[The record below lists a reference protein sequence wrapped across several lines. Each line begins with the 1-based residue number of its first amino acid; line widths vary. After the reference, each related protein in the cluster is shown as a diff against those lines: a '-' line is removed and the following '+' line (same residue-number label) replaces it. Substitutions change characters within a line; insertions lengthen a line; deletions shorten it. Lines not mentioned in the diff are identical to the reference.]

1 MPGWMISAYADIIE
15 AGIFVWRWKM
25 LELFTNLILLALT
38 WGIWLWFATRQPEPL
53 IDLVIAGAGSLA
65 VIPLV
70 FIGRRLLDR
79 QPNVRQAE
87 RITITLHYLLAILLG
102 CAVLAATRLGLNSYA
117 WLIPLSPLIGLIL
130 MFIGALLLVMV
141 VFNLILKGLGTPFAV
156 SLTRV
161 MVTEWSYA
169 WTRNPMILSAL
180 AFLVGLGLWLRSAI
194 FLIWL
199 LIVLGPVIFV
209 FLKVYEERELEIRFG
224 VKYMDYRQRTP
235 MFFPRRPADKSG

>member
-1 MPGWMISAYADIIE
+1 MPGWMISAHADIIA

-38 WGIWLWFATRQPEPL
+38 WGIWLWFATRQPEPV
-53 IDLVIAGAGSLA
+53 IDLVIASAGSLS

-70 FIGRRLLDR
+70 FLGRRLLDH
-79 QPNVRQAE
+79 QPNMRQAE
-87 RITITLHYLLAILLG
+87 RVTTALHYLLAILLG
-102 CAVLAATRLGLNSYA
+102 SAILAATRLGLNSHA
-117 WLIPLSPLIGLIL
+117 WLIPLSPVIGLIL
-130 MFIGALLLVMV
+130 MIIAGSLLVLV
-141 VFNLILKGLGTPFAV
+141 IFNLVLKGLGMPFAL

-224 VKYMDYRQRTP
+224 ANYLDYRQRTP
-235 MFFPRRPADKSG
+235 MFFPKRPTGKPG

>member
-1 MPGWMISAYADIIE
+1 MPGWMISAHADIIE
-15 AGIFVWRWKM
+15 TGIFVWRWKM

-38 WGIWLWFATRQPEPL
+38 WGIWLWFATRQPEPV
-53 IDLVIAGAGSLA
+53 IDLAIAGAGSLA

-70 FIGRRLLDR
+70 FFGRRLLDR
-79 QPNVRQAE
+79 QPDVHQAE
-87 RITITLHYLLAILLG
+87 RVTTALHYLLAILLG
-102 CAVLAATRLGLNSYA
+102 SAILAATRLGLNSHA
-117 WLIPLSPLIGLIL
+117 WLIPVSPVIGLIL
-130 MFIGALLLVMV
+130 MIIAGSLLVLV
-141 VFNLILKGLGTPFAV
+141 IFNLMLKGLGMPFAI

-194 FLIWL
+194 FLVWL
-199 LIVLGPVIFV
+199 LVVLGPVIFV

-224 VKYMDYRQRTP
+224 KNYQNYRAQTP
-235 MFFPRRPADKSG
+235 MLLPRRPTNKPR

>member
-1 MPGWMISAYADIIE
+1 MII
-15 AGIFVWRWKM
+15 
-25 LELFTNLILLALT
+25 
-38 WGIWLWFATRQPEPL
+38 
-53 IDLVIAGAGSLA
+53 AGSLLVL
-65 VIPLV
+65 VI
-70 FIGRRLLDR
+70 
-79 QPNVRQAE
+79 
-87 RITITLHYLLAILLG
+87 
-102 CAVLAATRLGLNSYA
+102 
-117 WLIPLSPLIGLIL
+117 
-130 MFIGALLLVMV
+130 
-141 VFNLILKGLGTPFAV
+141 FNLVLKGLGMPFAL

-224 VKYMDYRQRTP
+224 ANYLDYRQRTP
-235 MFFPRRPADKSG
+235 MFFPRRPTGKPG

>member
-1 MPGWMISAYADIIE
+1 
-15 AGIFVWRWKM
+15 M
-25 LELFTNLILLALT
+25 LEMFANLILLAFT
-38 WGIWLWFATRQPEPL
+38 WGIWLWFATRQPKPA
-53 IDLVIAGAGSLA
+53 IDLAIATGGALA

-70 FIGRRLLDR
+70 YLGRRLLDR
-79 QPNVRQAE
+79 QPNPRQAE
-87 RITITLHYLLAILLG
+87 RITRLLHYLLAILLG
-102 CAVLAATRLGLNSYA
+102 CAVLAATRLGLNSST
-117 WLIPLSPLIGLIL
+117 WLIPLSPVIGLIL
-130 MFIGALLLVMV
+130 MFIAAALLVLVI
-141 VFNLILKGLGTPFAV
+141 FNLVLKGLGTPFAI

-169 WTRNPMILSAL
+169 WSRNPMILSAL

-224 VKYMDYRQRTP
+224 KSYLDYRHHTP
-235 MFFPRRPADKSG
+235 MFFPRRPSIKHH